1 MYQLNDQCQIRHL
14 KAEDLNHVLSWRN
27 HPDIRRYML
36 SQQEITADE
45 HYRWFERAS
54 NDPAKKL
61 LIVEE
66 NALALGFV
74 QFSGV
79 SKDAI
84 ADWGFYAVPS
94 APKGT
99 GRKLG
104 IAALNCAFDF
114 LQLHKV
120 CGQALSFNTA
130 SIHLHQTLGF
140 QQEGILR
147 DQHRI
152 DGVYQD
158 LICFGLLRHEWRL
171 NDIKITD

>member
-1 MYQLNDQCQIRHL
+1 MYQLNDKCQIRSL
-14 KAEDLNHVLSWRN
+14 KAADLKCVLSWRN
-27 HPDIRRYML
+27 HTDIRRYML
-36 SQQEITADE
+36 SQQEITEGE

-54 NDPAKKL
+54 NDPTKKL

-66 NALALGFV
+66 NELALGFV

-79 SKDAI
+79 AKDAI
-84 ADWGFYAVPS
+84 ADWGFYAAPA

-104 IAALNCAFDF
+104 ITALNFAFDF
-114 LQLHKV
+114 LKLHKV
-120 CGQALSFNTA
+120 CGQALKFNTA
-130 SIHLHQTLGF
+130 SIYLHQALGF

-147 DQHRI
+147 DQHKI
-152 DGVYQD
+152 DGFYQD

-171 NDIKITD
+171 NDLQTTE

>member
-1 MYQLNDQCQIRHL
+1 MHQFNDQCQIRLL
-14 KAEDLNHVLSWRN
+14 KAEDLKHVLSWRN

-36 SQQEITADE
+36 HQQEITLDE

-54 NDPAKKL
+54 NDPTKKL

-66 NALALGFV
+66 NELALGFV

-84 ADWGFYAVPS
+84 ADWGFYAIPA

-104 IAALNCAFDF
+104 FAALNFAFDF

-120 CGQALSFNTA
+120 CGQALNFNTA
-130 SIHLHQTLGF
+130 SIYLHQTLGF

-152 DGVYQD
+152 DGFYRD
-158 LICFGLLRHEWRL
+158 LICFGLLRREWRL
-171 NDIKITD
+171 HDIKTTE